1 MANSKLLKTLY
12 QLVVNNF
19 LAIVAVAFATAV
31 LRRGWPFSVD
41 GLAGWLHAQ
50 RPLHLVTAVILM
62 AAMAK
67 LWRATPWSAS
77 SRRATPTGRGPTAST
92 ATRCSSQTSQSDR
105 SDYWSMMPDVHGAQ
119 QRICEERHAWHS
131 ISVINVRGA

>member
-1 MANSKLLKTLY
+1 MANKLLKTWY

-31 LRRGWPFSVD
+31 LRRGWPFSVY